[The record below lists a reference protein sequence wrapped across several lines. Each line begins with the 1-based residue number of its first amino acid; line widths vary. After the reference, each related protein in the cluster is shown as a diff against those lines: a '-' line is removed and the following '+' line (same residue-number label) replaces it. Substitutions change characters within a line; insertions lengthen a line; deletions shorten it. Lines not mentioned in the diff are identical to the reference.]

1 MAKLTEVSVL
11 CEILVVT
18 KIAWL
23 LCAARGVHVTHG
35 TWCREVAEVRMLQG
49 RGNRRRRP
57 PAQRGRP
64 WVSVQ
69 TAQAIC
75 TALRASQCAWKDTLP
90 SGEQDGASSC
100 LAVQPSAET
109 CCAGV
114 SGACQDV
121 WPPLRLHS
129 SPACGPSRLLPT
141 CLPLL
146 GPGHSLGSSIPVS
159 QTWTC
164 CSRVRGRWKPVPPV
178 GPHVD
183 TMTFHRAWDELAAPL
198 TSFPGASH
206 TLRQSATGRT
216 VRPGGA
222 LQAACWLL
230 RCFHDEAEWSSLWT
244 CQGSADVQVQVG
256 HPSLLGGCLG
266 VDGGS
271 GRPT

>member
-1 MAKLTEVSVL
+1 METTDAG
-11 CEILVVT
+11 
-18 KIAWL
+18 L
-23 LCAARGVHVTHG
+23 LLSRAS
-35 TWCREVAEVRMLQG
+35 
-49 RGNRRRRP
+49 
-57 PAQRGRP
+57 P

-75 TALRASQCAWKDTLP
+75 TALQASQCAWKDTLP
-90 SGEQDGASSC
+90 SGEQDGASPC

-159 QTWTC
+159 QTETC
-164 CSRVRGRWKPVPPV
+164 HSRVQGRWKPVPPV

-183 TMTFHRAWDELAAPL
+183 TVTFRRAWDELAAPSPAFLGLL
-198 TSFPGASH
+198 TPWRG
-206 TLRQSATGRT
+206 SATGRT

-222 LQAACWLL
+222 LQEVCWLL
-230 RCFHDEAEWSSLWT
+230 KCFHDEAGWSSLWT
-244 CQGSADVQVQVG
+244 FQGIADVQVQVG
-256 HPSLLGGCLG
+256 HPGLLGGCLG
-266 VDGGS
+266 IDGGS
-271 GRPT
+271 GWPT